1 MQTKEAHFNSGA
13 WLIEIRVSFL
23 VSGLRFKSGQC
34 GSNAVW
40 NRWSYVLSSV
50 TWGFITKTTTL
61 IGTFAEEPIEGE
73 SWRLTKVQLTRLPLR
88 CSLLKATDKT
98 HYTAAA
104 SWNATPSIDQMAPSP
119 SSTVPSHNHY
129 ISLWRGGAG
138 VYVTHSEN
146 YVINFHSNIFIGLLF
161 LKCTIYPTLL
171 RRFSFKWENTLGRK
185 FLNQNFQDNMKQEME
200 ST

>member
-1 MQTKEAHFNSGA
+1 MFTSSLKQIRLLQRPFKARNTMRKSPWEMQTKEAHFNSGA

-23 VSGLRFKSGQC
+23 ASGLRFKSGQC

-138 VYVTHSEN
+138 VYVTHRDTQRK
-146 YVINFHSNIFIGLLF
+146 LCD
-161 LKCTIYPTLL
+161 K
-171 RRFSFKWENTLGRK
+171 FSF
-185 FLNQNFQDNMKQEME
+185 
-200 ST
+200 